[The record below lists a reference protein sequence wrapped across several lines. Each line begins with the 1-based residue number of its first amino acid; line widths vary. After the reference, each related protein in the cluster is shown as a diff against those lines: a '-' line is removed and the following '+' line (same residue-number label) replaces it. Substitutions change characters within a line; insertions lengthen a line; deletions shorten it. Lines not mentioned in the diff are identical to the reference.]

1 MIFALCGDV
10 CSESRERFAMW
21 VPRAADVPAPPGEAG
36 GGLGGAGGGFGV
48 HWALRAEGAAALS
61 TLLTRLQA
69 AQKH

>member
-1 MIFALCGDV
+1 
-10 CSESRERFAMW
+10 MW